1 MTKAQATAEVFW
13 LAFQALPPKE
23 KSAVLRRIAQD
34 VSLRKHLADLEIIKP
49 RSNARPRSGRKRMT
63 AQDLLNSSLI
73 GMWQDRA
80 DIDDSAAYARQL
92 REQAQRRDLSQ

>member
-1 MTKAQATAEVFW
+1 MTKAQATAEIFW
-13 LAFQALPPKE
+13 MAFQALPPKE
-23 KSAVLRRIAQD
+23 KNAVLQRIAQD
-34 VSLRKHLADLEIIKP
+34 KQLRKDLADLGIVKP
-49 RSNARPRSGRKRMT
+49 RSSARPRSVRKRMT

-73 GMWQDRA
+73 GMWQDRT